1 MTMAIEGEV
10 TLGVQGDLAISSVR
24 AVASEWLEK
33 LLAPGPVVVTCDGL
47 GRVDTAG
54 LQLLVSL
61 RRTCV
66 AGHRNLRWQD
76 PSPALLQ
83 SAERCGLAQELN
95 LTAGV

>member
-1 MTMAIEGEV
+1 MTMAVDGAV

-33 LLAPGPVVVTCDGL
+33 LLVPGPVVVACEGL

-61 RRTCV
+61 RKTCI
-66 AGHRNLRWQD
+66 AGHRTLHWQD

-83 SAERCGLAQELN
+83 TAERCGLAEELQ
-95 LTAGV
+95 LSVGA